1 MAVAEPMS
9 IEGHA
14 TMINGVWHK
23 IIGGTTLVDGTR
35 YDITSGRVL
44 VNGTGYDIPFL
55 IPVTVVGGK
64 SSASAGSGQGL
75 GYAEYNGAKYTD
87 ETIYMQPGEQVRIHL
102 QASMNMLYSKL
113 VLTVYGETIAGT
125 KVGSLAKEYYLT
137 VTKASKIEFAD
148 KGTYFTATV
157 TEA

>member
-1 MAVAEPMS
+1 MAHRVL
-9 IEGHA
+9 
-14 TMINGVWHK
+14 INGTGYS
-23 IIGGTTLVDGTR
+23 ISGGRELINGTS
-35 YDITSGRVL
+35 YSKKKGRVL

-55 IPVTVVGGK
+55 IPVTIVGGK

-87 ETIYMQPGEQVRIHL
+87 ETIYMQLGEQVRIRL
-102 QASMNMLYSKL
+102 RASMNMLYSKL

-125 KVGSLAKEYYLT
+125 KVDTYTKEYYLT

>member
-1 MAVAEPMS
+1 MAHRVL
-9 IEGHA
+9 
-14 TMINGVWHK
+14 INGTGYNVS
-23 IIGGTTLVDGTR
+23 GGRELINGTS
-35 YDITSGRVL
+35 YSKKKGRVL